1 MAKVQAI
8 RAMQAKQAAYG
19 RDTVQARPKSAGY
32 ATESE
37 KIMGGRTGYGGL
49 AGFGQAE
56 QAAVNQAAIEVR
68 KATSVVEGLTK
79 DVKMGMATK
88 SELEKAMANLDQ
100 KIAAA
105 QQISKQY
112 GLSGYGNTDS
122 KIKPMYLVIGAIIL
136 YLVFFKK

>member
-1 MAKVQAI
+1 
-8 RAMQAKQAAYG
+8 
-19 RDTVQARPKSAGY
+19 
-32 ATESE
+32 
-37 KIMGGRTGYGGL
+37 MGGRTGYGGL